1 MDIMFEFLV
10 QEGEIVEAKSPSK
23 LFISVEQIPKIN
35 CALANTICNRH
46 ASSTSGEKQLS
57 LLVELRMHERTDR

>member
-35 CALANTICNRH
+35 NQTKVLE
-46 ASSTSGEKQLS
+46 GEILQ
-57 LLVELRMHERTDR
+57 ERPFRIRIRSD